1 MTFKNISPEH
11 IFAKSKEL
19 QDKINEYYDRAVDVL
34 QGINRYV
41 AAQSPSNAKKIPIPH
56 LMFYLYNREL
66 NDLLAELALN
76 FDEIIDLTHS
86 AIQEAWGSSDSEKYS
101 PEVKNAVVKGLADLE
116 KLKNLNNESN
126 PIDEI
131 LSADGQLHVSEMQ
144 WQAPIT
150 NLMGRIDEILSTT
163 EQAIADAENPTSN
176 IKSNTGFLQAWQSV
190 LSPLRQAGLLKR
202 DFTTDLARVIRL
214 QVKQTYQSIEKDTKS
229 KGQRESQ
236 YWAEDVMNALT
247 VHIINVRD
255 GRVLED
261 QAQASFNSLI
271 KLVLNIANLA
281 LKPLIW
287 RQKEWLDHITQLQT
301 DILALDVSEEVK
313 ADLTLALRRIE
324 KGACVDKAAIQACIS
339 QLYQKIHD
347 AGWFSPSFVDIWSD
361 ARKRLLQVQR
371 HLFQAIKKRGDDL
384 ERVLIQISNSHE
396 KAFNQNLFV
405 DIIDGSVKQWLITKQ
420 EELCSILKS
429 KKPASLSSQ
438 SIEDWELRYRQFWL
452 RFSQSL
458 DKQCFNTSWNQR
470 QAFEQ
475 ARRNSAKAR
484 DDLSSP
490 ECGEMLFSFGEVD
503 KVALL
508 NLLEYMWNKTYNFTV
523 IAQDPERDRLYKVLH
538 GQLAASR
545 STLEVVHYLN
555 AAMLSMQMS
564 HSKESLAY
572 HIWGRPSRGATVLA
586 EVVVKAQ
593 ELAILPKNE
602 SLVFSNVI
610 FCIMST
616 MQSYFSW
623 LFFRKPEQQA
633 DVARILNTVV
643 REREKMMLAK
653 NQYSQDQAENAIM
666 KQIKGLYESLEAD
679 YASRP
684 LVRLT
689 RFLGGDCRNDYIDS
703 WKRVYTRL
711 KDEHQLNAFHVEARP
726 EILLRLEISILKI
739 KKISGIKNF
748 YPGFTDERDRV
759 IRLLNSLKRVIQEQG
774 YDSIS
779 VANEFNRVLVGLEDR
794 DQFFYSD
801 FSVIFKDCYDDLKSC
816 GLLVFVEPRT
826 LLEEEMGKSMSDIR
840 EEAQRYKRAAAIMTG
855 RAEATFK
862 KIKK

>member
-11 IFAKSKEL
+11 IFAKSNEL
-19 QDKINEYYDRAVDVL
+19 QNKINEYYDRAVDVL

-41 AAQSPSNAKKIPIPH
+41 AAQSPNNAKKIPIPH
-56 LMFYLYNREL
+56 LMFHLYSREV
-66 NDLLAELALN
+66 NDLLAELAAN
-76 FDEIIDLTHS
+76 FDEIIDLTHT
-86 AIQEAWGSSDSEKYS
+86 AIQEAWESSNPEKFS
-101 PEVKNAVVKGLADLE
+101 PEVRDAVVKGLADLE
-116 KLKNLNNESN
+116 KLKNLNYEPN

-131 LSADGQLHVSEMQ
+131 LSSDGQLPVSMMQ
-144 WQAPIT
+144 WQSPIP
-150 NLMGRIDEILSTT
+150 NLMAHIYEVLSTT

-176 IKSNTGFLQAWQSV
+176 AKSDTNFLQVLQSA
-190 LSPLRQAGLLKR
+190 LAPLRQAGLLKR
-202 DFTTDLARVIRL
+202 NFMTDLAPVIRL

-255 GRVLED
+255 GRVLET

-287 RQKEWLDHITQLQT
+287 RQKEWLEYIAQLQT

-313 ADLTLALRRIE
+313 ADLTLAIKRIE
-324 KGACVDKAAIQACIS
+324 KGACADKAAIQACIT

-347 AGWFSPSFVDIWSD
+347 GGWFSPSFVDIWID

-371 HLFQAIKKRGDDL
+371 HLFQAIKKRRDDL
-384 ERVLIQISNSHE
+384 ENVLIQISTAHE
-396 KAFNQNLFV
+396 NAFKQNLFV
-405 DIIDGSVKQWLITKQ
+405 DIPDGSVKQWLIIKQ
-420 EELCSILKS
+420 SELDSILKS
-429 KKPASLSSQ
+429 KKPKLLSSQ
-438 SIEDWELRYRQFWL
+438 SIEDWEQKYRQFWL
-452 RFSQSL
+452 NFSQSL
-458 DKQCFNTSWNQR
+458 DKQCFNTAWHQR
-470 QAFEQ
+470 TAFEQ
-475 ARRNSAKAR
+475 ARRNAAKAR

-523 IAQDPERDRLYKVLH
+523 IAQDSERDRVYKVLR
-538 GQLAASR
+538 GQLAGSR
-545 STLEVVHYLN
+545 STLEAVHYLN

-564 HSKESLAY
+564 HAKNSLAH
-572 HIWGRPSRGATVLA
+572 HIWGKPSRGTTVLA

-593 ELAILPKNE
+593 ELAILPKTE
-602 SLVFSNVI
+602 SLAFSNVI
-610 FCIMST
+610 FCIMSS
-616 MQSYFSW
+616 MQSYFSR

-643 REREKMMLAK
+643 REREKMMLTK
-653 NQYSQDQAENAIM
+653 NEYSQEQAENTIM
-666 KQIKGLYESLEAD
+666 KQIKGLYESLEAE

-689 RFLGGDCRNDYIDS
+689 RFFGGDCRSDYIDS

-711 KDEHQLNAFHVEARP
+711 KDEHQLNAFHVEVRP

-748 YPGFTDERDRV
+748 YPGFSDERDRV
-759 IRLLNSLKRVIQEQG
+759 TSLLNSLKRVIQEQC

-801 FSVIFKDCYDDLKSC
+801 FSQIFKSCYDDLKSR
-816 GLLVFVEPRT
+816 GLLVFIEPRT
-826 LLEEEMGKSMSDIR
+826 LLEEEMGKSMNDIR
-840 EEAQRYKRAAAIMTG
+840 EESQRYKRAAAIMTV

>member
-1 MTFKNISPEH
+1 MTFKNINPEH
-11 IFAKSKEL
+11 IFAQSQEL
-19 QDKINEYYDRAVDVL
+19 QDKINEFYDRAVDVL

-41 AAQSPSNAKKIPIPH
+41 AAQSPSSAKKIPIPH
-56 LMFYLYNREL
+56 LMFYLYSREV
-66 NDLLAELALN
+66 NDLLAELASS
-76 FDEIIDLTHS
+76 FEEIIDLTHS
-86 AIQEAWGSSDSEKYS
+86 AIRQAWENSDSEKFP
-101 PEVKNAVVKGLADLE
+101 PEVKNAVARGLADLE
-116 KLKNLNNESN
+116 ELKNLSNESN

-131 LSADGQLHVSEMQ
+131 VSSDGQLHVNKMQ
-144 WQAPIT
+144 WHAPII
-150 NLMGRIDEILSTT
+150 NLMAHIYEVLTTT
-163 EQAIADAENPTSN
+163 EQAITDAENPISN
-176 IKSNTGFLQAWQSV
+176 TKSDTGFLQVWRSA
-190 LSPLRQAGLLKR
+190 LAPLRQAGLLKR
-202 DFTTDLARVIRL
+202 DFMKDLAPVIRL

-247 VHIINVRD
+247 VHIINIRD
-255 GRVLED
+255 GRVLEV
-261 QAQASFNSLI
+261 QAQDSFNALI
-271 KLVLNIANLA
+271 KIILSIASLA

-287 RQKEWLDHITQLQT
+287 RQKEWLAHLAQLHT
-301 DILALDVSEEVK
+301 EILALEVSEEVK
-313 ADLTLALRRIE
+313 ADLTLALKRIE
-324 KGACVDKAAIQACIS
+324 KGACSDKAAVQSCIA

-384 ERVLIQISNSHE
+384 ENVLIQISKAHE
-396 KAFNQNLFV
+396 NAFNQHLFV
-405 DIIDGSVKQWLITKQ
+405 GIPDGTVKLWLISKQ
-420 EELCSILKS
+420 KELESILKS
-429 KKPASLSSQ
+429 KKIELLSNQ
-438 SIEDWELRYRQFWL
+438 SIENCEQKYRQFWL

-458 DKQCFNTSWNQR
+458 DKECFNNAWHQR
-470 QAFEQ
+470 QEFEQ
-475 ARRNSAKAR
+475 ARRNAAKAR

-508 NLLEYMWNKTYNFTV
+508 KLLEYMWNKTYDFTV
-523 IAQDPERDRLYKVLH
+523 ISQDPERDRVYKVLR
-538 GQLAASR
+538 GQLAGSR
-545 STLEVVHYLN
+545 STLEAVHYLN
-555 AAMLSMQMS
+555 SAMLSMQMS
-564 HSKESLAY
+564 HAKDSLAH
-572 HIWGRPSRGATVLA
+572 HIWGRSSRGATVLA
-586 EVVVKAQ
+586 EVIVKAQ
-593 ELAILPKNE
+593 DLAILPKNE

-623 LFFRKPEQQA
+623 LFFRKPVQQA
-633 DVARILNTVV
+633 DVARVLNTVM
-643 REREKMMLAK
+643 REREKMMLTK
-653 NQYSQDQAENAIM
+653 NEYSQEQAENTIM
-666 KQIKGLYESLEAD
+666 KQIKGLYESLEAE

-689 RFLGGDCRNDYIDS
+689 RFFGGDCRNDYIDS

-726 EILLRLEISILKI
+726 EILLRLEIGILKI

-748 YPGFTDERDRV
+748 YPGFSDERDRV
-759 IRLLNSLKRVIQEQG
+759 IQLLNSLKRVIQEQG

-801 FSVIFKDCYDDLKSC
+801 FSQIFKDCYDDLKFR

-826 LLEEEMGKSMSDIR
+826 LLEEEMGKSMNDIR
-840 EEAQRYKRAAAIMTG
+840 EEAKRYKHAAAVMTA